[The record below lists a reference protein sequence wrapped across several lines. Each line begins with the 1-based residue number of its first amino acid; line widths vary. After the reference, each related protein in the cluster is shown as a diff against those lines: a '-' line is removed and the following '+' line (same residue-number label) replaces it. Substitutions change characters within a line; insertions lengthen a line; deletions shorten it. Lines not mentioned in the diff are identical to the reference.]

1 MSKKLPGL
9 WLWGKGEKKTAY
21 SIGSRGAVNLRAMRF
36 MQAMEKKKSVNKL
49 QIQEEWF
56 AMGV

>member
-21 SIGSRGAVNLRAMRF
+21 SIGSM
-36 MQAMEKKKSVNKL
+36 KKMIRS
-49 QIQEEWF
+49 QF
-56 AMGV
+56 YGGVKII